1 MHYLFS
7 RKQVQ
12 DAAYLGNR
20 AFSPNPINIKVED
33 TITWTNDDIETHTVT
48 SGLGFNDSEFGKK
61 FISGIMGYKRLFPIN
76 LLQ

>member
-12 DAAYLGNR
+12 DAAYVGNR

-48 SGLGFNDSEFGKK
+48 SGLGFDSEFGKK

-76 LLQ
+76 SCNA